1 MSGAVARGAAGRRFA
16 PMALSAA
23 CAIAALVLLDGCAAT
38 PDPVSAP
45 VGPAA
50 TATPPSAAPVAAPS
64 SGTGLL
70 RPLARELSVPSGAPP
85 RSTVPTVNYDL
96 SASGN
101 DDPFAGADDG
111 IPGDK
116 APGELFQRGG
126 ASWYGIQFHQRRTA
140 NGERFDMSAF
150 TAAHRTLPFGT
161 AVCVRSLTNGREVL
175 VRVNDRGPFG
185 PGRVIDLSRA
195 AAEAIDMVGLGIK
208 QVAITVIDKAGLGLR
223 CGGAPVDR
231 AALAALAA
239 GADGGGEEGLP
250 RAAPSRRATA
260 ARGRR

>member
-1 MSGAVARGAAGRRFA
+1 MNGEVERGAAGRRIGPA
-16 PMALSAA
+16 ALSVA
-23 CAIAALVLLDGCAAT
+23 CALAALLLLDGCGAT
-38 PDPVSAP
+38 PDPAPVMPVSPTAATPSAP
-45 VGPAA
+45 A
-50 TATPPSAAPVAAPS
+50 TAPS
-64 SGTGLL
+64 SGTGL
-70 RPLARELSVPSGAPP
+70 RPLARDISVPSGAPP
-85 RSTVPTVNYDL
+85 RSAVTSVNYDL
-96 SASGN
+96 SVSD

-208 QVAITVIDKAGLGLR
+208 QVAITVIGKESLGMR
-223 CGGAPVDR
+223 CGGVPVDR
-231 AALAALAA
+231 AALTALAA
-239 GADGGGEEGLP
+239 GVGLGGEEASP
-250 RAAPSRRATA
+250 RAVPSRRATGT
-260 ARGRR
+260 RGRR